1 MTYLVSGTSK
11 VIAMILKDE
20 EIINKIAKE
29 RLAVVKIAAKMFLQ
43 QQLDE
48 AQEAKKK
55 LSQIRKGRVTDAK
68 VVNDLMSYI
77 GDIIPKAQAYEKRLK
92 EIKQKREE
100 RRLKK
105 EQKHNKDNED
115 GEQQKDSQNAQNKQP
130 EQQQQ
135 QEEEQPQEKQPQEEQ
150 SNQEEVPQVNQEEVP
165 QMKINEEQQQQSEDK
180 QQQNHDLD
188 SQNNDSEGNQTNGKL
203 SLTEG
208 EKEYDLESLKSNSS
222 YSTIH
227 FLNDAEQESLY
238 SRYTSIKNCAD
249 IALKQY
255 SEAMPQGLLPLIEFN
270 YQLKTV
276 YKPSKTDL
284 TPEQQ
289 VTEKLN
295 ALTTIA
301 ANTSTDNIFHNTEE
315 ATLQFYDKQGKL
327 LDSIITFD
335 NIKTDIKRATLKRQ
349 EAIKD
354 IADKLK
360 KLKRTAKKEKNPS
373 LQQATTDEIDSIKKI
388 KEGIL
393 KGGVYKIFDS
403 E

>member
-1 MTYLVSGTSK
+1 MTYLVSGSSK
-11 VIAMILKDE
+11 VIAKILKDE

-43 QQLDE
+43 QQLEE
-48 AQEAKKK
+48 AQQAKKK

-77 GDIIPKAQAYEKRLK
+77 GDLIPKAQSFEKRLK
-92 EIKQKREE
+92 EIKQKKEE

-105 EQKHNKDNED
+105 EQKQKCPSTDELNYTVGQINNNED
-115 GEQQKDSQNAQNKQP
+115 GEQQEDSQNIQNEQP
-130 EQQQQ
+130 E
-135 QEEEQPQEKQPQEEQ
+135 EQQPQEEQ
-150 SNQEEVPQVNQEEVP
+150 VKQEEVP
-165 QMKINEEQQQQSEDK
+165 QMKINEEQQQSNHNEAEAEDK
-180 QQQNHDLD
+180 EQQNHDLD
-188 SQNNDSEGNQTNGKL
+188 SHNNDSEGNQTNGKL
-203 SLTEG
+203 SLTED

-227 FLNDAEQESLY
+227 FLNDMEQESLY
-238 SRYTSIKNCAD
+238 SRYTSVKNCAD

-255 SEAMPQGLLPLIEFN
+255 SEAMPQGLIPLIEFN
-270 YQLKTV
+270 YQLKAV
-276 YKPSKTDL
+276 YKPSKPNL

-301 ANTSTDNIFHNTEE
+301 ANTPMDNVLHNNDT
-315 ATLQFYDKQGKL
+315 ATLQFYDKQGKP
-327 LDSIITFD
+327 LDSMITYGNII
-335 NIKTDIKRATLKRQ
+335 TDIKRATQKRQ
-349 EAIKD
+349 EAIRD
-354 IADKLK
+354 IAAKLK
-360 KLKRTAKKEKNPS
+360 KLKKTAKNEA
-373 LQQATTDEIDSIKKI
+373 LRQVTTEEMESIKKI

>member
-43 QQLDE
+43 QQLEE
-48 AQEAKKK
+48 AQQAKKK

-77 GDIIPKAQAYEKRLK
+77 GDLIPKAQAYEKRLK
-92 EIKQKREE
+92 EIKQKKEE

-105 EQKHNKDNED
+105 EQKQKCPSTDELNNTVGQINNNDD
-115 GEQQKDSQNAQNKQP
+115 GEQEKDSQNIKDEQP
-130 EQQQQ
+130 EQQQ
-135 QEEEQPQEKQPQEEQ
+135 PQEEQ
-150 SNQEEVPQVNQEEVP
+150 VSQEEVP
-165 QMKINEEQQQQSEDK
+165 QMKINEEQQQNDAATEEDNK
-180 QQQNHDLD
+180 QQNHDLD
-188 SQNNDSEGNQTNGKL
+188 SNNNDSEGNQTNGKL
-203 SLTEG
+203 SLTED

-227 FLNDAEQESLY
+227 FLNDPEQESLY
-238 SRYTSIKNCAD
+238 SRYTTIKNCAD

-255 SEAMPQGLLPLIEFN
+255 SESMPQGLIPLIEFN

-276 YKPSKTDL
+276 YKPSKTNL

-295 ALTTIA
+295 ALTTMA
-301 ANTSTDNIFHNTEE
+301 ANTTLDNVMHNNDT
-315 ATLQFYDKQGKL
+315 ATLQFYDKQGRL
-327 LDSIITFD
+327 LDSTITFD
-335 NIKTDIKRATLKRQ
+335 NISRDIKRATQKRQ

-360 KLKRTAKKEKNPS
+360 KLKRTAKNEKNPS
-373 LQQATTDEIDSIKKI
+373 LKQATTEEIDSIKKI

-393 KGGVYKIFDS
+393 KGGVYKISDS

>member
-1 MTYLVSGTSK
+1 MTYLVSGSSK

-43 QQLDE
+43 QQLEE
-48 AQEAKKK
+48 AQQVKKK

-77 GDIIPKAQAYEKRLK
+77 GDLIPKAQAYEKRLK
-92 EIKQKREE
+92 EIKQKKEQ

-105 EQKHNKDNED
+105 EQKQKCPSTDELNNTVGQIENNED
-115 GEQQKDSQNAQNKQP
+115 GEQQNDSQSIKNEQP
-130 EQQQQ
+130 EQQQ
-135 QEEEQPQEKQPQEEQ
+135 PQEEQ
-150 SNQEEVPQVNQEEVP
+150 VSQEEIP
-165 QMKINEEQQQQSEDK
+165 QMKINEEEQQKEAIVEDS

-188 SQNNDSEGNQTNGKL
+188 SHNNDSEGNQTNGKL
-203 SLTEG
+203 SLTEE

-227 FLNDAEQESLY
+227 FLNDPEQESLY
-238 SRYTSIKNCAD
+238 SRYTTIRNCAD

-255 SEAMPQGLLPLIEFN
+255 SEAMPQGLIPLIEFN

-276 YKPSKTDL
+276 YKPSKANL

-301 ANTSTDNIFHNTEE
+301 ANTTFDNVMHNNDE

-327 LDSIITFD
+327 LDSTITFD
-335 NIKTDIKRATLKRQ
+335 NISRDIKRATQKRQ
-349 EAIKD
+349 EAIRD
-354 IADKLK
+354 IASKLK
-360 KLKRTAKKEKNPS
+360 KLKKTAKVPALEKV
-373 LQQATTDEIDSIKKI
+373 TTEEIDSIKKI